1 MKTDNIIFNQLLGEA
16 DTEYDQIN
24 FSNYLCTNILER
36 NMWRVPQRIERNQG
50 LAGLANTTY
59 IVTKNQRN
67 MTKKNYQKPTT
78 EIVSVAEHQH
88 LLAGSVRNDG
98 QKIFSGDPDPDKVD
112 EGDQNTHPA
121 DSKRWGL
128 SDGDGWDD

>member
-1 MKTDNIIFNQLLGEA
+1 
-16 DTEYDQIN
+16 
-24 FSNYLCTNILER
+24 
-36 NMWRVPQRIERNQG
+36 
-50 LAGLANTTY
+50 
-59 IVTKNQRN
+59 

-98 QKIFSGDPDPDKVD
+98 QKIFEGDPDLDKVD
-112 EGDQNTHPA
+112 GGDQNTHPA

-128 SDGDGWDD
+128 SDWGGWED